1 MGRYPDFD
9 QKLMG
14 WVNQIKAQSRSG
26 VHVPYEFV
34 SLDHLLHDMR
44 LYKSRAEISL
54 MKKAARVS
62 VAAHKRAMKLCKPG
76 LHEYAIEAEFNHE
89 FRRNNAQHAYPPIV
103 VGGENG
109 CILHYNDN
117 NAQLND
123 GDLLLIDAGCEIEGY
138 ASDITRTF
146 PVNGRFS
153 EPQRLL
159 YQLVL
164 DAQEAAIAKVRPG
177 NHWNDPHHAAVRTIT
192 RGLIELKLLKG
203 NPDLMKDPTLKRWRE
218 LFNSGPA
225 GAQEAYTEMNRASTE
240 GTTPEAL
247 NDPKLLR
254 TIWDKFIET
263 GDRFNEPGRFT
274 ALLGY
279 EYTSNYKSNNLH
291 RVVIYRDSGE
301 RARQLL
307 PFSALDSENP
317 EDLWKSL
324 QAYET
329 ETGGQVLAIPHNGNM
344 SGGMMFAMSTFA
356 GKRLTESWAKERA
369 RWEPVYE
376 ITQMKGDGE
385 AHPMLSPNDEFA
397 DYETWDKMTIGGLPN
412 SPENYPFEYA
422 RSALKNGLALEA
434 KLGTN
439 PFKFG
444 FIGSTDSHTAL
455 AAVEEDNFFG
465 KHSGVEPSAERMM
478 HPVAKVRDQIVV
490 GWEMSASGYAG
501 VWATENTREALWDAL
516 KRKEVY
522 ATTGP
527 RIIVRFFGGWDF
539 VEQDAHTRRPAQA
552 GAGAEEAAAVR
563 HRDQPG
569 WQDGVVQGR
578 LDRAR
583 QRRPRLRRVGDG
595 HCALRLV
602 RQHGVHQCQGAR
614 KLWPALPHHVPQ
626 PLPGSLWRCQ
636 QRRLQTLLR
645 RPHVPGREGPQ
656 HAGGGRT
663 RTAAPLGH

>member
-1 MGRYPDFD
+1 LGLEDAYRFARGEEVRASSGQRVKLSRPLDF
-9 QKLMG
+9 L
-14 WVNQIKAQSRSG
+14 VVA
-26 VHVPYEFV
+26 
-34 SLDHLLHDMR
+34 DH
-44 LYKSRAEISL
+44 AEALGS
-54 MKKAARVS
+54 MD
-62 VAAHKRAMKLCKPG
+62 
-76 LHEYAIEAEFNHE
+76 E
-89 FRRNNAQHAYPPIV
+89 
-103 VGGENG
+103 
-109 CILHYNDN
+109 
-117 NAQLND
+117 
-123 GDLLLIDAGCEIEGY
+123 LI
-138 ASDITRTF
+138 
-146 PVNGRFS
+146 
-153 EPQRLL
+153 
-159 YQLVL
+159 
-164 DAQEAAIAKVRPG
+164 
-177 NHWNDPHHAAVRTIT
+177 
-192 RGLIELKLLKG
+192 KG
-203 NPDLMKDPTLKRWRE
+203 NPDLIKDPTLKRWRE

-254 TIWDKFIET
+254 TVWDKYIQT

-291 RVVIYRDSGE
+291 RVVIYRDSEE
-301 RARQLL
+301 RVRELL

-324 QAYET
+324 QAYEA

-344 SGGMMFAMSTFA
+344 SGGMMFALSTFA
-356 GKRLTESWAKERA
+356 GEPLTEAWAKERA
-369 RWEPVYE
+369 RWEPLYE

-412 SPENYPFEYA
+412 DPDNFPFEYA

-465 KHSGVEPSAERMM
+465 KHSGVEPSAERMTS
-478 HPVAKVRDQIVV
+478 PVAKVRDQVV
-490 GWEMSASGYAG
+490 LGWEMSASGYAG

-552 GAGAEEAAAVR
+552 GYAKGVPMGGDLTNAPKGKVPTFLVAALK
-563 HRDQPG
+563 DPIG
-569 WQDGVVQGR
+569 GN
-578 LDRAR
+578 LDRYQIVKGWMDAEGELHEKVYDVAWSGDR
-583 QRRPRLRRVGDG
+583 KPGKDGKLPAVGNTVDEKEATWTNTIGANELIAVWKDPDFNPEQPAFYYGRVIEIPTPRWTAYDTKHYGL
-595 HCALRLV
+595 
-602 RQHGVHQCQGAR
+602 
-614 KLWPALPHHVPQ
+614 Q
-626 PLPGSLWRCQ
+626 PPPEAPMTTQERAYTSPIWYTPGK
-636 QRRLQTLLR
+636 
-645 RPHVPGREGPQ
+645 G
-656 HAGGGRT
+656 
-663 RTAAPLGH
+663 

>member
-1 MGRYPDFD
+1 
-9 QKLMG
+9 
-14 WVNQIKAQSRSG
+14 V
-26 VHVPYEFV
+26 ET
-34 SLDHLLHDMR
+34 
-44 LYKSRAEISL
+44 
-54 MKKAARVS
+54 
-62 VAAHKRAMKLCKPG
+62 KRDAG
-76 LHEYAIEAEFNHE
+76 TTT
-89 FRRNNAQHAYPPIV
+89 R
-103 VGGENG
+103 
-109 CILHYNDN
+109 
-117 NAQLND
+117 
-123 GDLLLIDAGCEIEGY
+123 LLLTAALLMVPTMSQAETLIPDKGVYDEAMAKQTWSTRDTYSPYAQQAYATQVFWGDTHLHTALSVDSTIFGATLGLEDAYRFARGEEVR
-138 ASDITRTF
+138 ASS
-146 PVNGRFS
+146 G
-153 EPQRLL
+153 QRVKLSRPL
-159 YQLVL
+159 DFLVVA
-164 DAQEAAIAKVRPG
+164 DHAEALG
-177 NHWNDPHHAAVRTIT
+177 SMD
-192 RGLIELKLLKG
+192 ELLKG

-254 TIWDKFIET
+254 TVWDKYIKT

-291 RVVIYRDSGE
+291 RVVIYRDSEE
-301 RARQLL
+301 RVRELL

-317 EDLWKSL
+317 EDLWSSL

-329 ETGGQVLAIPHNGNM
+329 RTGGQVLAIPHNGNM
-344 SGGMMFAMSTFA
+344 SGGMMFALSTFA
-356 GKRLTESWAKERA
+356 GEPLTEAWAKERA
-369 RWEPVYE
+369 RWEPLYE

-397 DYETWDKMTIGGLPN
+397 DYETWDKMTIGGQPN
-412 SPENYPFEYA
+412 NAENYPFEYA

-434 KLGTN
+434 ELGTN

-465 KHSGVEPSAERMM
+465 KHSGVEPGAERMTS
-478 HPVAKVRDQIVV
+478 PVAKVRDQVV
-490 GWEMSASGYAG
+490 LGWEMTASGYAG

-552 GAGAEEAAAVR
+552 GYAKGVPMGGDLTNAPKGKVPTFLVAALK
-563 HRDQPG
+563 DPIG
-569 WQDGVVQGR
+569 GN
-578 LDRAR
+578 LDRYQIVKGWMDAKGKLHEQVYDVAWSGDR
-583 QRRPRLRRVGDG
+583 KPGKDGKLPAVGNTVDVKEATWTNTIGANELIAVWKDPDFNPEQAAFYYGRVIEIPTPRWTAYDAKHYGL
-595 HCALRLV
+595 
-602 RQHGVHQCQGAR
+602 Q
-614 KLWPALPHHVPQ
+614 PPPEVPMTTQ
-626 PLPGSLWRCQ
+626 ERAYTSPIWYTPGN
-636 QRRLQTLLR
+636 
-645 RPHVPGREGPQ
+645 G
-656 HAGGGRT
+656 
-663 RTAAPLGH
+663 

>member
-1 MGRYPDFD
+1 MET
-9 QKLMG
+9 K
-14 WVNQIKAQSRSG
+14 
-26 VHVPYEFV
+26 
-34 SLDHLLHDMR
+34 
-44 LYKSRAEISL
+44 IS
-54 MKKAARVS
+54 ATTATT
-62 VAAHKRAMKLCKPG
+62 
-76 LHEYAIEAEFNHE
+76 
-89 FRRNNAQHAYPPIV
+89 
-103 VGGENG
+103 
-109 CILHYNDN
+109 
-117 NAQLND
+117 
-123 GDLLLIDAGCEIEGY
+123 LLLAGALLIVPTI
-138 ASDITRTF
+138 SQ
-146 PVNGRFS
+146 S
-153 EPQRLL
+153 ETLIPDKGV
-159 YQLVL
+159 Y
-164 DAQEAAIAKVRPG
+164 DDAIAKQAWSTRDTYSPYAKQAYATQVFWGDTHLHTALSVDATIFGATLGLEDAYRFARGEEVRASSGQRIKLSRPL
-177 NHWNDPHHAAVRTIT
+177 DFLVVADHAEALGTMD
-192 RGLIELKLLKG
+192 EMLKG
-203 NPDLMKDPTLKRWRE
+203 NPEMMKDPTLKRWRD

-225 GAQEAYTEMNRASTE
+225 GAQEAYTEMNAASTE
-240 GTTPEAL
+240 GTAPEAL
-247 NDPKLLR
+247 QDPKLFR
-254 TIWDKFIET
+254 TIWDNYIET

-279 EYTSNYKSNNLH
+279 EYTSNYKTNNLH

-301 RARQLL
+301 RVRQNL

-356 GKRLTESWAKERA
+356 GKRLNEVWAKERA
-369 RWEPVYE
+369 RWEPLYE

-444 FIGSTDSHTAL
+444 VIGSTDSHTAL

-465 KHSGVEPSAERMM
+465 KHSGVEPSAERMTS
-478 HPVAKVRDQIVV
+478 PVAKVRDQVV
-490 GWEMSASGYAG
+490 LGWEMSASGYAG

-539 VEQDAHTRRPAQA
+539 EDEDAHTRMPAKA
-552 GAGAEEAAAVR
+552 GYTKGVPMGGDLTNAPEGKVPTFLVAALK
-563 HRDQPG
+563 DPIG
-569 WQDGVVQGR
+569 GN
-578 LDRAR
+578 LDRYQIVKGWMDDKGKLYEKVYDVAWS
-583 QRRPRLRRVGDG
+583 GD
-595 HCALRLV
+595 
-602 RQHGVHQCQGAR
+602 R
-614 KLWPALPHHVPQ
+614 K
-626 PLPGSLWRCQ
+626 PGSDGKLPAVGNTVDVKEATWTNTIGATELIAVWKDPDFNPEQPAFYYGRVIEIPTP
-636 QRRLQTLLR
+636 RWTAYDAKYFGLQL
-645 RPHVPGREGPQ
+645 PPEVPMTTQERAYTSPIWY
-656 HAGGGRT
+656 T
-663 RTAAPLGH
+663 P

>member
-1 MGRYPDFD
+1 MET
-9 QKLMG
+9 K
-14 WVNQIKAQSRSG
+14 
-26 VHVPYEFV
+26 
-34 SLDHLLHDMR
+34 
-44 LYKSRAEISL
+44 IS
-54 MKKAARVS
+54 ATTATT
-62 VAAHKRAMKLCKPG
+62 
-76 LHEYAIEAEFNHE
+76 
-89 FRRNNAQHAYPPIV
+89 
-103 VGGENG
+103 
-109 CILHYNDN
+109 
-117 NAQLND
+117 
-123 GDLLLIDAGCEIEGY
+123 LLLAGALLIVPTI
-138 ASDITRTF
+138 SQ
-146 PVNGRFS
+146 S
-153 EPQRLL
+153 ETLIPDKGV
-159 YQLVL
+159 Y
-164 DAQEAAIAKVRPG
+164 DDAIAKQAWSTRDTYSPYAKQAYATQVFWGDTHLHTALSVDATIFGSTLGLEDAYRFARGEEVRASSGQRVKLSRPL
-177 NHWNDPHHAAVRTIT
+177 DFLVVADHAEALGTMD
-192 RGLIELKLLKG
+192 EMLKG
-203 NPDLMKDPTLKRWRE
+203 NPEMMKDPTLKRWRD

-240 GTTPEAL
+240 GTAPEAL
-247 NDPKLLR
+247 QDPKLFR
-254 TIWDKFIET
+254 TIWDNYIET

-279 EYTSNYKSNNLH
+279 EYTSNYKTNNLH

-301 RARQLL
+301 RVRQNL

-344 SGGMMFAMSTFA
+344 SGGMMFALSTFA
-356 GKRLTESWAKERA
+356 GEPLTEAWAKERA
-369 RWEPVYE
+369 RWEPLYE

-385 AHPMLSPNDEFA
+385 AHPMLSPDDEFA
-397 DYETWDKMTIGGLPN
+397 DYETWDKMSIGGLPN

-465 KHSGVEPSAERMM
+465 KHSGVEPSAERMTS
-478 HPVAKVRDQIVV
+478 PVAKVRDQVV
-490 GWEMSASGYAG
+490 LGWEMSASGYAG

-552 GAGAEEAAAVR
+552 GYAKGVPMGGDLTNAPKGKVPTFLVAALK
-563 HRDQPG
+563 DPIG
-569 WQDGVVQGR
+569 GN
-578 LDRAR
+578 LDRYQIVKGWMDAEGKLHEKVYDVAWSSDR
-583 QRRPRLRRVGDG
+583 KPGKDGKLPAVGNTVDVKEATWTNTIGANELIAVWKDPDFNPEQPAFYYGRVIEIPTPRWTAYDAKYFGL
-595 HCALRLV
+595 
-602 RQHGVHQCQGAR
+602 Q
-614 KLWPALPHHVPQ
+614 LPPEVPTTTQ
-626 PLPGSLWRCQ
+626 ERAYTSPIWYTPSK
-636 QRRLQTLLR
+636 
-645 RPHVPGREGPQ
+645 
-656 HAGGGRT
+656 
-663 RTAAPLGH
+663 